1 MPEPLVLVHGGAG
14 LFDGERVELCTAGCE
29 RAAAEGLAKIKQGAL
44 EAVVSAVTVLEEDSN
59 FNAGLGATL
68 TRDGTVELDAAV
80 MTGDLR
86 FGAVGACP
94 PVSSAVELAKAV
106 MEDGEHLLLVG
117 EGAAEFAKRH
127 SVALLGAKDLIV
139 ARVRGAWQ
147 AERDRQ
153 GPEGEAPYRAGT
165 VGAVALDASGALAA
179 ATSTGGILYK
189 RKGRIGDTPLLG
201 AGTYAD
207 ADRRTAASAT
217 GEGEAIMRVL
227 LCRQIA
233 DNVNSGMA
241 IDEAV
246 EAAMAIL
253 EAKTSG
259 KAGVI
264 AVSSDGSWHQARNTR
279 YMPWAVAL
287 GDGSLK
293 SGA

>member
-1 MPEPLVLVHGGAG
+1 MARPLVLVHGGAG
-14 LFDGERVELCTAGCE
+14 LFDGERVELCIAGCE
-29 RAAAEGLAKIKQGAL
+29 RAAAHGLASIDQGAL
-44 EAVVSAVTVLEEDSN
+44 EAVVRAVKVMEEDPN

-68 TRDGTVELDAAV
+68 TRDGSVELDAAV

-94 PVSSAVELAKAV
+94 PVSSAVDLARAV
-106 MEDGEHLLLVG
+106 MRDGEHLMLVG
-117 EGAAEFAKRH
+117 EGAAEFAVRN
-127 SVALLGAKDLIV
+127 SIPLVGPDDLIV
-139 ARVRGAWQ
+139 ERVKAAWQ
-147 AERDRQ
+147 AETDRS
-153 GPEGEAPYRAGT
+153 GPDAQAPYRAGT

-189 RKGRIGDTPLLG
+189 RRGRIGDTPIPG

-233 DNVNSGMA
+233 DNVSSGMA
-241 IDEAV
+241 IDQAV
-246 EAAMAIL
+246 EGAMALL

-264 AVSSDGSWHQARNTR
+264 AVSSDGSWHQSRNTR

-287 GDGSLK
+287 GDGSLG